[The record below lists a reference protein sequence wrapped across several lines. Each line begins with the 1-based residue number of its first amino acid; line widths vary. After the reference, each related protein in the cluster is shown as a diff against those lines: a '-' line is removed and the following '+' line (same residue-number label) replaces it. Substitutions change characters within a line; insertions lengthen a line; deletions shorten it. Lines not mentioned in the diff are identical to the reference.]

1 MARYTG
7 ASCRLCRREGQKLF
21 LKGER
26 CYSDKCAI
34 VTRKGAVPG
43 QHGQGR
49 KKVSEYGIQ
58 LRSKTEDQTLLRQY
72 LRTSST
78 TTMKWQREDPVWPV
92 KTCCVS

>member
-49 KKVSEYGIQ
+49 RKFLNMASSCA
-58 LRSKTEDQTLLRQY
+58 RSRRPNASTAY

-78 TTMKWQREDPVWPV
+78 TIMKWQREDPA
-92 KTCCVS
+92 